1 MVSDVCPS
9 LSPGEQ
15 FGPLKIVYPCKGLVT
30 WGSEAATSRWHGFF
44 FFFLIFQFIGFF
56 FFFFLQ
62 RKYRDIVL

>member
-30 WGSEAATSRWHGFF
+30 WGSEAATSQWHVF
-44 FFFLIFQFIGFF
+44 FFFLNFPIYWV

-62 RKYRDIVL
+62 KKYRDIVL